1 MRHIQRIL
9 PVVLMAAALVLAGC
23 SLGAV
28 ETVAVPQGT
37 TLEVRLVNRLS
48 SDGNRA
54 GDTFLATVERPVVIN
69 GKVVIPAGAE
79 VTGKV
84 TRAVESGKLK
94 QRAELWVTLEQVEL
108 RGKTYAIRTS
118 TTGHKEG
125 SKAKRDI
132 LFIGGGAGA
141 GAAIGG
147 AAGGGSGALIG
158 AAIGA
163 GAGTVGA
170 MMTGERD
177 IVFPPETLLRFR
189 VQEAVQLPVADE
201 AKKR

>member
-1 MRHIQRIL
+1 MRHGTRIL
-9 PVVLMAAALVLAGC
+9 HFVTLAAALILSGC

-28 ETVAVPQGT
+28 ETVTVPQGT
-37 TLEVRLVNRLS
+37 TLDVRLVNRLS
-48 SDGNRA
+48 SDGNHA
-54 GDTFLATVERPVVIN
+54 GDTFSATVEKPVTVN

-79 VTGKV
+79 VTGRV
-84 TRAVESGKLK
+84 TKAVESGKLK
-94 QRAELWVTLEQVEL
+94 NRAELWVTLTSVEVA
-108 RGKTYAIRTS
+108 GKEYNLQTS
-118 TTGHKEG
+118 TVGHKEG

-189 VQEAVQLPVADE
+189 LQETVQLPVVKE
-201 AKKR
+201 EKKR

>member
-1 MRHIQRIL
+1 MKHNREFL
-9 PVVLMAAALVLAGC
+9 FAGLAAFALMLSGC

-28 ETVAVPQGT
+28 ERVTVPQGT
-37 TLEVRLVNRLS
+37 TLDVRLNNRLS

-54 GDTFLATVERPVVIN
+54 GDVFSATVERPITVN

-79 VTGKV
+79 VTGRV
-84 TRAVESGKLK
+84 TKAVESGKLK
-94 QRAELWVTLEQVEL
+94 NRAELWVTLIRVEVD
-108 RGKTYAIRTS
+108 GKQYDLQTS

-125 SKAKRDI
+125 SKLKRDI

-147 AAGGGSGALIG
+147 AAGGGKGALIG
-158 AAIGA
+158 VAIGA

-189 VQEAVQLPVADE
+189 LQQSAQLPVVE
-201 AKKR
+201 EKQG